1 MHLMEHHIE
10 IDADVEA
17 AYKLC
22 LEVERWPQIFPPC
35 KAARVIEQ
43 DERSQLIELTALAN
57 GQPMTW
63 RSRREIFRDSRV
75 ITFRQV
81 KPSPLLSWMEGV
93 WHFFPLRKGTLVV
106 LEHRFDVKEQLDAN
120 HGIQGVTNPKEA
132 LEFMTRSVDT
142 NSQRELSAIK
152 EYLERDSSK
161 SATHAWRRQFEEQL
175 VIAARPE
182 AIFEL
187 LKRADE
193 WPRLLPHC
201 HSVEMVYDDG
211 HNQEFIMTVSTQAGQ
226 ERIRTV
232 RHCNPSSCVS
242 YFQSEPPPLIRIH
255 TGEWLLEPVSGGVRV
270 TSRHLVEL
278 KPDKVKQFWG
288 ELSAQEAL
296 DRVEKA
302 INANSRGTMQAIQ
315 KRLSA

>member
-10 IDADVEA
+10 VDADVEA
-17 AYKLC
+17 AFALC
-22 LEVERWPQIFPPC
+22 FNVERWPQIFPPC
-35 KAARVIEQ
+35 KAAKVLEQ

-63 RSRREIFRDSRV
+63 RSRRELFRDSRV

-93 WHFFPLRKGTLVV
+93 WHFYPLRKGTLVV
-106 LEHRFDVKEQLDAN
+106 LEHRFDIKEQLDAN
-120 HGIQGVTNPKEA
+120 HGIQGVTNPREA
-132 LEFMTRSVDT
+132 LEFMKRSVDT

-152 EYLERDSSK
+152 EYLERDPSRST
-161 SATHAWRRQFEEQL
+161 THAWRRQFEEQL
-175 VIAARPE
+175 VIAAEPE

-211 HNQEFIMTVSTQAGQ
+211 HQQEFIMTVSTQAGQ

-232 RHCNPSSCVS
+232 RHCNPYSCVS
-242 YFQSEPPPLIRIH
+242 YFQSEPPPLIQIH

-288 ELSAQEAL
+288 ELSPGEAL

-315 KRLSA
+315 KRLAG